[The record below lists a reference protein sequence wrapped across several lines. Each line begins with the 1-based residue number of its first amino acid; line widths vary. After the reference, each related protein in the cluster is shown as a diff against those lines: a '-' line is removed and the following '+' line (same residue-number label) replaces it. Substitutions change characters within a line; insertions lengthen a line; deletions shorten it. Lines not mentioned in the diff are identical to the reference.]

1 RLSDT
6 MVIARATAFTYKGQP
21 VDARELRRKF
31 GVRYVLEGSIEK
43 IGTRVRANV
52 ELVDT
57 SSSSAL
63 WAERFQSE
71 LTDPFELQ
79 EAVTGRIAASL
90 HLQLLRAEHLRSII
104 ERTTD
109 PDAYDMRLRA
119 MAHLIDK
126 LTPENTLAARRDLE
140 KSVALDPYSAQAWSE
155 LA

>member
-1 RLSDT
+1 
-6 MVIARATAFTYKGQP
+6 M
-21 VDARELRRKF
+21 
-31 GVRYVLEGSIEK
+31 
-43 IGTRVRANV
+43 

-140 KSVALDPYSAQAWSE
+140 KSVALDPYSAAKLLVCTATSWMAST
-155 LA
+155 LGWVWWLKARDPAVMAP

>member
-1 RLSDT
+1 
-6 MVIARATAFTYKGQP
+6 FTYKGQP

-31 GVRYVLEGSIEK
+31 GIRYVLEGSIEK

-90 HLQLLRAEHLRSII
+90 HLQLLRAEHR
-104 ERTTD
+104 RTTAD
-109 PDAYDMRLRA
+109 GTRDLDAYDLRLRA
-119 MAHLIDK
+119 VAYLIDK
-126 LTPENTLAARRDLE
+126 VTPKNTLAARRALE
-140 KSVALDPYSAQAWSE
+140 TSVARDSD
-155 LA
+155 